1 MPLMGSNPK
10 YGHWRGY
17 RECLYKQGVCIKGFM
32 FKFKSKTLSITKQN
46 TKEIIE
52 GLEDIGIF
60 K

>member
-1 MPLMGSNPK
+1 MGSNHINTDTE
-10 YGHWRGY
+10 GAIGS
-17 RECLYKQGVCIKGFM
+17 VCIKGFM
-32 FKFKSKTLSITKQN
+32 FKFKSKTPSITKQN